1 MLAFGIRRMPA
12 MLRFDTLK
20 LAKELTDAGMDPRQA
35 ETLVRGLGDM
45 DTSELATRTDLAEL
59 KTEVADFRSELK
71 TEVADLRSELRTGI
85 ADLRSELRTEI
96 AGVKGEIAGVKGEI
110 AGVKG
115 EIAALKGDM
124 FRFLYL
130 QAMGIVGLTV
140 ALVKLLPG

>member
-1 MLAFGIRRMPA
+1 MLARA

-20 LAKELTDAGMDPRQA
+20 LARELTAAGMDPRQA
-35 ETLVRGLGDM
+35 EALVRGLGDM
-45 DTSELATRTDLAEL
+45 DTSELATKSDLGL
-59 KTEVADFRSELK
+59 
-71 TEVADLRSELRTGI
+71 LRTEM

-96 AGVKGEIAGVKGEI
+96 AGVKGEIA
-110 AGVKG
+110 
-115 EIAALKGDM
+115 ALKGEM

>member
-1 MLAFGIRRMPA
+1 

-20 LAKELTDAGMDPRQA
+20 FAKELTEAGMDPRQA

-45 DTSELATRTDLAEL
+45 DTSELATRTD
-59 KTEVADFRSELK
+59 VALVR
-71 TEVADLRSELRTGI
+71 TEVADLRSELKSEIADLRSELRTEV

-96 AGVKGEIAGVKGEI
+96 AGVKGEV

-115 EIAALKGDM
+115 EIAALKGEM

-130 QAMGIVGLTV
+130 QAMGVVGLTV

>member
-1 MLAFGIRRMPA
+1 MLARA

-20 LAKELTDAGMDPRQA
+20 FARELTEAGMDARQA
-35 ETLVRGLGDM
+35 EALVRGLGDM
-45 DTSELATRTDLAEL
+45 DTSELATKTDI
-59 KTEVADFRSELK
+59 
-71 TEVADLRSELRTGI
+71 ADLRSEI

-96 AGVKGEIAGVKGEI
+96 GDLRSELRTEVAGVKGEI

-115 EIAALKGDM
+115 EIAALKGEM
-124 FRFLYL
+124 FRFMYL